1 MIIILSP
8 GRCGSS
14 TVARLLHTKL
24 NISMGTRFR
33 KPDQS
38 NPRGYYEDLDF
49 RNLNHALLNKQ
60 IPINYFQKQLK
71 QLINNNI
78 EPFGIKDPRICH
90 LWQYYRAYKARY
102 IICTRRPQLV
112 VKSLVIN
119 YGWSEKECK
128 NLLLTRLNGI
138 NKMLEGHD
146 ALRIDFTYNR
156 TDTEL
161 THLLQRFLNEN

>member
-33 KPDQS
+33 EPDQS
-38 NPRGYYEDLDF
+38 NPNGYFEDLDF
-49 RNLNHALLNKQ
+49 RDLNQAILDNK
-60 IPINYFQKQLK
+60 IFISYFQKQLNT
-71 QLINNNI
+71 LINGKI
-78 EPFGIKDPRICH
+78 EPFGIKDPRVCH
-90 LWQYYRAYKARY
+90 LWQYYRAYKAKY
-102 IICTRRPQLV
+102 IVCTRRPQLV
-112 VKSLVIN
+112 VKSLMLN

-138 NKMLEGHD
+138 NKMLEGCD

-156 TDTEL
+156 SDTEL
-161 THLLQRFLNEN
+161 IHLLQRFLK